1 MLTVELGGKNW
12 QNFNRNKNKHRREK
26 LHAWLFIL
34 NTLKIV
40 LKYELSKVRNL
51 GNEMWQHV
59 HILYKNG
66 SEHYSKKWYY
76 KKVVW

>member
-1 MLTVELGGKNW
+1 MHN
-12 QNFNRNKNKHRREK
+12 
-26 LHAWLFIL
+26 IYL
-34 NTLKIV
+34 NTLEIV

-59 HILYKNG
+59 NILYKNG

-76 KKVVW
+76 KKSRMVIKT